1 MSKTLGSVMNGAL
14 ELIGEPVISAI
25 DTTNLLHNALIRE
38 ANNAVRDI
46 LARYPFDWGLKRT
59 TLITTDD
66 VTTGTVSVT
75 NGSTTVT
82 SSGDNFTD
90 VATTP
95 TLKWFRVVGDS
106 TSYAIASVTTAA
118 SPDTLTLATAY
129 RGTTNATASYVVF
142 QDTYALTD
150 SDLDEVRI
158 MAYGDALNWATSL
171 QGVSP
176 DQRLGGVTFSEL
188 MSVANG
194 DLHRDTSG
202 RPKLYARISVNS
214 SDQPRYVLWPYPT
227 DDYQIEVWYSI
238 LYSENTTFATN
249 LFSGDAPADAADAVE
264 ARMKWRALKYER
276 RRDDANDEWQIYQST
291 IANLLRR
298 ENRPEV
304 DHSVAVERYGRGVV
318 GGFPARSSTY
328 FDTKSARR

>member
-1 MSKTLGSVMNGAL
+1 MAKTLGAVIGSAL
-14 ELIGEPVISAI
+14 HLIGEPVITAF
-25 DTTNLLHNALIRE
+25 DTTNILQLQLIDE
-38 ANNAVRDI
+38 ANNPIRDL
-46 LARYPFDWGLKRT
+46 LARYPFEWGLKRT

-66 VTTGTVSVT
+66 VTTGTVIVT
-75 NGSTTVT
+75 NDSTTVT
-82 SSGDNFTD
+82 SSGENFTA
-90 VATTP
+90 VATNP
-95 TLKWFRVVGDS
+95 TLKWFRVVGDN
-106 TSYAIASVTTAA
+106 TSYAIASVSTAA

-129 RGTTNATASYVVF
+129 KGGTNAAASYVVF

-150 SDLDEVRI
+150 ADLDEVRV

-171 QGVSP
+171 NGLLP
-176 DQRLGGVTFSEL
+176 DQQIGNVTLSEL
-188 MSVANG
+188 FNIAGG

-202 RPKLYARISVNS
+202 RPKLRTRVSVNS

-238 LYSENTTFATN
+238 LYSENSTFATN
-249 LFSGDAPADAADAVE
+249 LFSGDAPAEAYDAVE
-264 ARMKWRALKYER
+264 ARVKWRALKFER
-276 RRDDANDEWQIYQST
+276 RREDANDEWQIYQST

-304 DHSVAVERYGRGVV
+304 DHSISVERYGRGVV